1 MLTELIK
8 GFKNRRIW
16 IFLSLLEIK
25 NRYVGSFIGPFWI
38 TISQIVLVFSIG
50 YIYGGIFNIPPETY
64 MPFLTCGFCCW
75 NLINGTLNE
84 GTKCFSGHKEFLN
97 ELSITPITFVY
108 KVVCSNLVIFFHNFF
123 SIFFIFYLTKY
134 PYSPIFLL
142 FIIGVF
148 FILINGILVVTTLAT
163 LSERF
168 RDIPS
173 FVTNIMQI
181 GFFVTPIIWDPI
193 SFKSRAIIILKLNPF
208 WYFVSAARD
217 PLLGRMPEI
226 STYLILIVITIINFF
241 IARYVYK
248 KYSKRIIYWM
258 Q

>member
-1 MLTELIK
+1 MLSLLIE
-8 GFKNRRIW
+8 GYKNRRIW
-16 IFLSLLEIK
+16 LFLSFLEIK
-25 NRYVGSFIGPFWI
+25 NRYVGSFLGPFWI

-75 NLINGTLNE
+75 NLINGCINE
-84 GTKCFSGHKEFLN
+84 GSKCFSGHKEFLN
-97 ELSITPITFVY
+97 ELCISPMTFIY
-108 KVVCSNLVIFFHNFF
+108 KVVFSNLIIFFHNFF

-142 FIIGVF
+142 SLVGVI
-148 FILINGILVVTTLAT
+148 FILINAMLVIATLAT
-163 LSERF
+163 ISERF

-173 FVTNIMQI
+173 LVTNIMQI
-181 GFFVTPIIWDPI
+181 SFFVTPIIWDPI

-208 WYFVSAARD
+208 WYFISAARD
-217 PLLGRMPEI
+217 PLLGRMPELN
-226 STYLILIVITIINFF
+226 TYYILLAITAINFL

-248 KYSKRIIYWM
+248 KFSKRIIYWM